1 MGFWSIKY
9 WADDG
14 YGTCQWSLPG
24 LKYIGFLQGS
34 GTAQMQDNCLHKKY
48 TLFTFVDESQNL
60 DHSALIKSVFKKY
73 IVTCTSS
80 SPLCPG
86 FLPQVSCLEILS
98 EFPKK
103 VRILRCFAVL
113 AKSWAPK
120 TKFGLLP
127 KRVWINKESRKEDLS
142 LTTKLWHFGIHSCS
156 GCCDLSPIVIYWA
169 GNLSLAHQVSYVQLK
184 RYEG

>member
-1 MGFWSIKY
+1 MPSFTCRG
-9 WADDG
+9 WA
-14 YGTCQWSLPG
+14 YLRKLLYFCEWIPEFRAIGTNQ
-24 LKYIGFLQGS
+24 
-34 GTAQMQDNCLHKKY
+34 
-48 TLFTFVDESQNL
+48 VSQ
-60 DHSALIKSVFKKY
+60 IC

-86 FLPQVSCLEILS
+86 FLPQVSCLDILS

-103 VRILRCFAVL
+103 VRNLRCFAVL

-127 KRVWINKESRKEDLS
+127 KRVWINKESRKEDPS
-142 LTTKLWHFGIHSCS
+142 LTTRSLHFEIDSCS